1 MFFHTTSAIL
11 FAILLSGADAVPLA
25 IRDSSPS
32 DADLFASC
40 PGGVGSHNI
49 EKADRCTLLTP
60 TTNPDKRIFT
70 VVGNPEQNCD
80 GGTNPV
86 TVTIGGS
93 TTVSTTNTVDGGA
106 GINIDGIKI
115 GGGFS
120 NTKTTT
126 TTMSNSTTF
135 SVPPGRQVV
144 QVVGVNHHSQTG
156 RVQVNFGD
164 RVDGHFIWFTQ
175 ASVTQLTPDP
185 SDMFFDIHESACGA
199 DPRDLSSL
207 NH

>member
-1 MFFHTTSAIL
+1 MSPYATFISFMCS
-11 FAILLSGADAVPLA
+11 LSDANHSQALITLRKRIDAPCSPQPQTLTKG
-25 IRDSSPS
+25 SSPS
-32 DADLFASC
+32 WAIPNKSKFSC
-40 PGGVGSHNI
+40 LEPLTGV
-49 EKADRCTLLTP
+49 CWLTAHV
-60 TTNPDKRIFT
+60 DS
-70 VVGNPEQNCD
+70 CD

-93 TTVSTTNTVDGGA
+93 TTVSTTNTIDADA
-106 GINIDGIKI
+106 GIDIAGITI

-120 NTKTTT
+120 KTKTTT

-164 RVDGHFIWFTQ
+164 HVDGHFI
-175 ASVTQLTPDP
+175 VR
-185 SDMFFDIHESACGA
+185 ACLL
-199 DPRDLSSL
+199 RKRQWS
-207 NH
+207 